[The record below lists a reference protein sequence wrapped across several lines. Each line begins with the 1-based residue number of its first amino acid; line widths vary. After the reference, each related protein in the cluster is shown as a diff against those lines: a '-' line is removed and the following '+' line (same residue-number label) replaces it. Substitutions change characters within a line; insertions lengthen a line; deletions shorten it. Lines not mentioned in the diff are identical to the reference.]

1 MENAVTDEAW
11 RKVRETIEDV
21 NLVLGPYFASQ
32 ALKTPRHLLF
42 TLARYKFAAKMLA
55 PGTASSV
62 LELGCGEGLGTLL
75 LAEGENDVTG
85 VDFDDAAI
93 AHAQAHID
101 IPNCRFLHG
110 AFLGKTYGA
119 FDAVVSI
126 DVVEHI
132 AKERENEF
140 LETLV
145 GNLGPNGIAVVG
157 TPNQTA
163 SKYASEASEIGH
175 VNLFTGDRFDAFLR
189 AGFHNVFLFS
199 MNDEVVHTGFHPM
212 AHYLMALACGPR
224 KAANGD

>member
-1 MENAVTDEAW
+1 MTDEAW

-21 NLVLGPYFASQ
+21 NLVLGPYFANQ

-55 PGTASSV
+55 PGVASSV
-62 LELGCGEGLGTLL
+62 LEFGCGEGFGTLL
-75 LAEGENDVTG
+75 LAEEGNDVTG
-85 VDFDDAAI
+85 VDFDEAAI
-93 AHAQAHID
+93 EHAQAHVD
-101 IPNCRFLHG
+101 RPNCRFLHG
-110 AFLGKTYGA
+110 DFVGETYGA

-132 AKERENEF
+132 EKKRENEF

-145 GNLGPNGIAVVG
+145 GNLDPHGIAVVG
-157 TPNQTA
+157 TPNETA
-163 SKYASEASEIGH
+163 SRHASKGSEIGH

-189 AGFHNVFLFS
+189 AGFHNVFVFS

-212 AHYLMALACGPR
+212 AHYLMALACGP
-224 KAANGD
+224 KG